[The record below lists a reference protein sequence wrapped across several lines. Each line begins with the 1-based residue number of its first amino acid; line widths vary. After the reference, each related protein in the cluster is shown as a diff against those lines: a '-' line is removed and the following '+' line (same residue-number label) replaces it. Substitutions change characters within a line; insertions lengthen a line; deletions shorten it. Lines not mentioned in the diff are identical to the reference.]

1 MLANEVVSLL
11 NSQTSRTQIRTPS
24 PEMDKHTFLIL
35 LTKQLANQD
44 PLDPMSSGEFVS
56 QLAQFSSLEQA
67 MTLNANFERFM
78 AFQQLTQA
86 TSLIGKTV
94 VCLVYSQD
102 SLVPVSGVV
111 EMVMSLDGQVYLKLS
126 DGSEVELST
135 VISVQPT
142 PVDEDGDS

>member
-11 NSQTSRTQIRTPS
+11 NSQTSQATPRTPS
-24 PEMDKHTFLIL
+24 PEMDKQTFLIL

-44 PLDPMSSGEFVS
+44 PLDPMRSEEFVS

-67 MTLNANFERFM
+67 MNLNANFEKFM

-102 SLVPVSGVV
+102 GLVPVSGVV
-111 EMVMSLDGQVYLKLS
+111 EMVMSLDGQVFLKLS

>member
-1 MLANEVVSLL
+1 MLANDVVSLL
-11 NSQTSRTQIRTPS
+11 NAQTSQTQIRTPS
-24 PEMDKHTFLIL
+24 PEMDKQTFLIL
-35 LTKQLANQD
+35 LTKQPANQD
-44 PLDPMSSGEFVS
+44 PLDPMKSEEFVS

-67 MTLNANFERFM
+67 MNLNSNFEQFM

-94 VCLVYSQD
+94 VCLVHTPEG
-102 SLVPVSGVV
+102 LIPVAGVV
-111 EMVMSLDGQVYLKLS
+111 EMVMTLDGQAYLKLS

-142 PVDEDGDS
+142 PVDGEGDS

>member
-1 MLANEVVSLL
+1 MLANDVVSLL
-11 NSQTSRTQIRTPS
+11 NSQISQTQIRTPS
-24 PEMDKHTFLIL
+24 PEMDKQTFLIL

-44 PLDPMSSGEFVS
+44 PLDPMRSEEFVS

-67 MTLNANFERFM
+67 MNLNANFEKFM

-94 VCLVYSQD
+94 VCLVYTPEG
-102 SLVPVSGVV
+102 VIPVAGVV
-111 EMVMSLDGQVYLKLS
+111 EMVMTLDGQVFLKLS

-142 PVDEDGDS
+142 LVDEEGDS